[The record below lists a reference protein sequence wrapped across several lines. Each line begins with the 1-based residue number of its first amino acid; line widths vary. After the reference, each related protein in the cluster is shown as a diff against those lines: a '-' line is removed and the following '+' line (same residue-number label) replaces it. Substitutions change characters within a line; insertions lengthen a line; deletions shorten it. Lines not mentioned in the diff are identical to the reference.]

1 MQRKASPILPQRVRR
16 TVTRHAMLVPGDRV
30 LVAVSGGPDSVALL
44 GALVTLAEEFRIS
57 LCAAHLNHGLRGAES
72 VRDQAC
78 AEEVAERL
86 GVPCV
91 VGVADA
97 LHRGS
102 NVEAR
107 ARQQR
112 YAFLSRAAG
121 EQRCTKIAT
130 GHTMDDQAETMLM
143 RLLRGTGS
151 DGLAGILAVREGS
164 IIRPLIECSRAEVL
178 AFVRAHELSCCADSS
193 NHDLR
198 FFRNRIRHQV
208 MPLLESIS
216 PMAKRNLAAAGEIL
230 GDEAAFLREHDAR
243 LLAVALAPDGSLA
256 VSALVGA
263 AAPLRAR
270 LVRAWLRERRG
281 DLLGL
286 SGAHFR
292 AIVNLAHGPRPNG
305 RVRLPG
311 GQWVVREYGC
321 LRYPG
326 GEEPSPVET
335 ERLLV
340 PGSAVYLQSGWRIR
354 AEMESFGRDWR
365 RPADLFEAVADAA
378 AVAVPL
384 VVRTARPGDRIQ
396 PLGMRGH
403 RKLQDALV
411 DRKLPLKA
419 RRSCPVVELN
429 GEIFWV
435 PGIVRSNHALVTSD
449 TRSALRLIAQKTGVA
464 GT

>member
-1 MQRKASPILPQRVRR
+1 
-16 TVTRHAMLVPGDRV
+16 MLVPGDRV

-44 GALVTLAEEFRIS
+44 GALVTLAEELGVS
-57 LCAAHLNHGLRGAES
+57 LCAAHLNHGLRGEES
-72 VRDQAC
+72 LRDQRC
-78 AEEVAERL
+78 AEDVAQRF

-121 EQRCTKIAT
+121 EQGCTKIAT

-164 IIRPLIECSRAEVL
+164 IIRPLIESSRAEVL
-178 AFVRAHELSCCADSS
+178 AFLGARQLPFCEDSS
-193 NHDLR
+193 NHDFR
-198 FFRNRIRHQV
+198 FLRNRVRHEV
-208 MPLLESIS
+208 MPLLAAIS
-216 PMAKRNLAAAGEIL
+216 PTARRNLAAAAEIL
-230 GDEAAFLREHDAR
+230 RDEAVFLREHDAR

-256 VSALVGA
+256 VPALVGA

-286 SGAHFR
+286 SGTHFR
-292 AIVNLAHGPRPNG
+292 AVVNLARGPRPNG

-326 GEEPSPVET
+326 GEEPPVVET
-335 ERLLV
+335 EHLLV
-340 PGSAVYLQSGWRIR
+340 PGSTVCLQSGWRIG
-354 AEMESFGRDWR
+354 AELESFGEDWR
-365 RPADLFEAVADAA
+365 RPMDLLEAVADAA

-384 VVRTARPGDRIQ
+384 VVRTLRPGDRIQ
-396 PLGMRGH
+396 PLGVRGH
-403 RKLQDALV
+403 RKLQDVMV
-411 DRKLPLKA
+411 DRKLPLQA
-419 RRSCPVVELN
+419 RRSCPVVELD
-429 GEIFWV
+429 GEVFWV
-435 PGIVRSNHALVTSD
+435 PGVVRSNRALVTPA
-449 TRSALRLIAQKTGVA
+449 TRSTVRLSAQKTGVA

>member
-1 MQRKASPILPQRVRR
+1 
-16 TVTRHAMLVPGDRV
+16 MLVPGDRV

-44 GALVTLAEEFRIS
+44 GALVTLAEELGIS
-57 LCAAHLNHGLRGAES
+57 VCAAHLNHGLRGEES
-72 VRDQAC
+72 LRDQRC
-78 AEEVAERL
+78 AEDVARRF

-102 NVEAR
+102 NLEAR

-112 YAFLSRAAG
+112 YAFLSGAAG
-121 EQRCTKIAT
+121 EQGCTKIAT
-130 GHTMDDQAETMLM
+130 GHTLDDQAETMLM

-151 DGLAGILAVREGS
+151 DGLAGILAVRDGS

-178 AFVRAHELSCCADSS
+178 AFLYARELPFCEDSS
-193 NHDLR
+193 NRDFR
-198 FFRNRIRHQV
+198 FLRNRVRHEV
-208 MPLLESIS
+208 MPLLAAIS
-216 PMAKRNLAAAGEIL
+216 PTARRNLAAAAEIL
-230 GDEAAFLREHDAR
+230 RDEAVFLREHDAR

-256 VSALVGA
+256 VPALVGA

-286 SGAHFR
+286 SGTHFR
-292 AIVNLAHGPRPNG
+292 AVVNVALGPRPNG

-326 GEEPSPVET
+326 GEEAPVVAT
-335 ERLLV
+335 EHLLV
-340 PGSAVYLQSGWRIR
+340 PGSAVCLQSGWRIG
-354 AEMESFGRDWR
+354 AELESFGEDWR
-365 RPADLFEAVADAA
+365 RPMDLLEAVADAA

-384 VVRTARPGDRIQ
+384 VVRTLRPGDRIQ
-396 PLGMRGH
+396 PLGVRGH
-403 RKLQDALV
+403 RKLQDVMV
-411 DRKLPLKA
+411 DRKLPLQA
-419 RRSCPVVELN
+419 RRSCPVVELD

-435 PGIVRSNHALVTSD
+435 PGVVRSNRALVTPA
-449 TRSALRLIAQKTGVA
+449 TRSTVRLRAQKTGVA

>member
-1 MQRKASPILPQRVRR
+1 
-16 TVTRHAMLVPGDRV
+16 MLVPGDRV

-44 GALVTLAEEFRIS
+44 GALVTLTEALGVS
-57 LCAAHLNHGLRGAES
+57 LCAAHLNHGLRGEES
-72 VRDQAC
+72 LRDQRC
-78 AEEVAERL
+78 AEDVAQRF

-102 NVEAR
+102 NLEAR

-112 YAFLSRAAG
+112 YAFLSGAAG

-178 AFVRAHELSCCADSS
+178 AFLRARQLPFCEDSS
-193 NHDLR
+193 NHDFR
-198 FFRNRIRHQV
+198 FLRNRIRHEV
-208 MPLLESIS
+208 MPLLAAIS
-216 PMAKRNLAAAGEIL
+216 PTARRNLAAAAEIL

-256 VSALVGA
+256 VPALVGA

-286 SGAHFR
+286 SGTHFR
-292 AIVNLAHGPRPNG
+292 AVVNLARGSRPNG

-326 GEEPSPVET
+326 GEELPVVET
-335 ERLLV
+335 EHLLV
-340 PGSAVYLQSGWRIR
+340 PGSTVCLQSGWRIG
-354 AEMESFGRDWR
+354 AELESFGEDWR
-365 RPADLFEAVADAA
+365 RPMDLLEAVADAA

-384 VVRTARPGDRIQ
+384 VVRTLRPGDRIQ
-396 PLGMRGH
+396 PLGVRGH
-403 RKLQDALV
+403 RKLQDVMV
-411 DRKLPLKA
+411 DRKLPLQA
-419 RRSCPVVELN
+419 RRSCPVVELD

-435 PGIVRSNHALVTSD
+435 PGVVRSNRALVTPA
-449 TRSALRLIAQKTGVA
+449 TRSTVRLSAQKTGVA